1 MSFITGASLAQSV
14 EQLIRNEQVIGS
26 SPMTGSIFSSSSS
39 ILCFPFSSCAF
50 PKNQLVGENCLRGDF
65 LSTNSGIQSG
75 GHGGGDSGIILGYRR
90 MRRNTVAGDLGSFRT
105 HQGEIVRNSFPV
117 QREGVG
123 GDSSGI
129 LPAAAEQGIDAV
141 AQKFSDLL
149 DVIFRTGN
157 ADEFL
162 SGGES
167 PFFQSKTDP
176 LPADFHIAGAFN
188 AVDQGADPSK
198 AAFGKFFF

>member
-1 MSFITGASLAQSV
+1 MLSAFSNGRSGIFRKIYSLFFQIPTCIFQKRRYIIGFVTGASLAQSV

-65 LSTNSGIQSG
+65 LPADSGIQSG

-90 MRRNTVAGDLGSFRT
+90 MRRNAVAGDLGSFRT
-105 HQGEIVRNSFPV
+105 HQGEIVRNPFPV
-117 QREGVG
+117 QRKGVG

-129 LPAAAEQGIDAV
+129 FPPQ
-141 AQKFSDLL
+141 QN
-149 DVIFRTGN
+149 R
-157 ADEFL
+157 
-162 SGGES
+162 ES
-167 PFFQSKTDP
+167 MP
-176 LPADFHIAGAFN
+176 LRRSFPI
-188 AVDQGADPSK
+188 SSM
-198 AAFGKFFF
+198 